1 MSLTQKDFR
10 PNTKLFRSARNPQAP
25 PPFLSILPALFV
37 PLLGDETTKFTW
49 CGDGEGGR
57 KWMSLL
63 ETRALFDRSKFQR
76 GDVEPKK
83 NLPGG
88 PASKNTSVFLS
99 PPFTTALGGGKE
111 EEEEKGRDS
120 EAALSLRRE
129 RREKEEAD

>member
-1 MSLTQKDFR
+1 
-10 PNTKLFRSARNPQAP
+10 
-25 PPFLSILPALFV
+25 
-37 PLLGDETTKFTW
+37 
-49 CGDGEGGR
+49 
-57 KWMSLL
+57 MSLL

-88 PASKNTSVFLS
+88 PTSKNTSVFLS
-99 PPFTTALGGGKE
+99 PPFTTAFGGGKE
-111 EEEEKGRDS
+111 EEEEGRDS